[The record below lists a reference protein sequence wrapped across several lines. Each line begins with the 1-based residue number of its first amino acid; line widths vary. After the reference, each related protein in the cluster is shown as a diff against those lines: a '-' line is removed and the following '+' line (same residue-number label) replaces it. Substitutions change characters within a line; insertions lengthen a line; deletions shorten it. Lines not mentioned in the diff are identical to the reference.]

1 MGHLTVGRPA
11 RAIGPSAPGGPGHD
25 AVSDRYA
32 VTSVSVPSRVRGSNA
47 SLGVMVANKLGVT
60 VANNGS
66 APVYDPCTVTF
77 QLRSSTGAVVVPSPS
92 MIDLRTY
99 LPGSTSGAAPLAVPS
114 SIAKGTYTL
123 TVLVTD
129 PTGYLAPMR
138 LANASAMSDG
148 AYVVGSVSVS

>member
-1 MGHLTVGRPA
+1 MTA
-11 RAIGPSAPGGPGHD
+11 TQKAAYESAVKTAGY
-25 AVSDRYA
+25 RYA
-32 VTSVSVPSRVRGSNA
+32 VTSVSVPSLVRGSTA
-47 SLGVMVANKLGVT
+47 SLGVT

-66 APVYDPCTVTF
+66 APIYDPRTVTF
-77 QLRSSTGAVVVPSPS
+77 QLRSSTGAVVASSPSP
-92 MIDLRTY
+92 IDLRTY

-138 LANASAMSDG
+138 LANASSTNDG
-148 AYVVGSVSVS
+148 AYVVGSVSVA